1 MMTNKIRYLLALS
14 CVAVASQSSP
24 TPPATTAISNVAGYC
39 EARTINYITHS
50 LPQACLTSTRD
61 PLISKSHTVE
71 AMAPTDVPTTQLPD
85 TVTSKYKAEEVE
97 EQLESPDAAPTPFM
111 SFEDW
116 KEMMLKKAGQD
127 PQALK
132 IRKNTDISAD
142 ERQRYSQD
150 SGQESLG
157 DEGEIE
163 LNFNEYSDSRESRD
177 SQGISGG
184 EYHDTQMEDG
194 AYEVGRP
201 AIHRNKDAGKT
212 CKERFSYAS
221 FDAGAT
227 IVKAGGGAK
236 NAKAILGENKD
247 TYMLMECATANKY
260 VIVELTDDVQIDT
273 IVLANFEFFSSMIR
287 YFRVSVSDR
296 YPVKADKWLE
306 LGTFEARN
314 SREIQPFLVENPQ
327 IWAKFIRIEFLT
339 HYGNEYYCPLSL
351 LRIHGSRL
359 LDSWRDSETT
369 NDDDMNESDDTD
381 AAITETEISGVVM
394 ENLIT
399 ESVSGA
405 KVDVVE
411 TSPLLPFFEMI
422 SPEAATCAFI
432 ANATANE
439 EGREVEFSTQSTNV
453 IPSVTTKT
461 DGSQPTSSSKSYVA
475 GSDEAMSTAITTTP
489 PPPTDTAPST
499 YDSSSLNSTTQ
510 HVEHML
516 NQTDDSV
523 MTTTTNAASTKL
535 EAELPSMVELDSN
548 TVATTSKSA
557 VSAVASA
564 SAQKNVT
571 APGNTTTAK
580 SRGTPVSGSAM
591 ASPTVQDGVF
601 NAMAKRLQNVESS
614 LSLSLKYIE
623 EQSKYM
629 QQAFQQSEK
638 KQSSRVSS
646 VLEHLNTTVIA
657 ELRAAREQYEE
668 IWQST
673 VLALDGQK
681 DRSQQDILA
690 LSSRLNLLADEVV
703 FQKRMTIIQA
713 VLLLCCLCLVIF
725 SRGGP
730 LPYLAQPQDQ
740 SSSFSEILSA
750 MQRRDSFA
758 LRSSIQSH
766 VAVGHR
772 QETDQL
778 VGMAAGNMDARISPP
793 ESPNSDHMEYHFQR
807 PSPPIT
813 PTREEKV
820 EEEWPTPDYKPQIPL
835 SFSAGT
841 QPLPSLAEHP
851 DTQ

>member
-1 MMTNKIRYLLALS
+1 MMLNKKLYLLVLS
-14 CVAVASQSSP
+14 CVAVASQPS
-24 TPPATTAISNVAGYC
+24 ATHSATSAGSNIANYC

-50 LPQACLTSTRD
+50 LPQACLTATRD
-61 PLISKSHTVE
+61 TTLSRSHTDTAE
-71 AMAPTDVPTTQLPD
+71 IKAPSEVSKTQQRD
-85 TVTSKYKAEEVE
+85 NGTSNNNAG
-97 EQLESPDAAPTPFM
+97 EQSESPDAAPTPFM

-132 IRKNTDISAD
+132 VRKNTDASAD
-142 ERQRYSQD
+142 ERRYWQD
-150 SGQESLG
+150 NGQESFG

-163 LNFNEYSDSRESRD
+163 LNFNEYSDLREARD
-177 SQGISGG
+177 TQGISG
-184 EYHDTQMEDG
+184 EYQDTLVDDSV
-194 AYEVGRP
+194 YEVGKP

-287 YFRVSVSDR
+287 HFRVSVSDR

-314 SREIQPFLVENPQ
+314 SRDIQPFLVENPQ
-327 IWAKFIRIEFLT
+327 IWAKFIRLEFLT

-359 LDSWRDSETT
+359 LDSWRDSETAS
-369 NDDDMNESDDTD
+369 DDDMNESDGTD
-381 AAITETEISGVVM
+381 VATTETEISEIIM
-394 ENLIT
+394 EKLVT
-399 ESVSGA
+399 ESVYTTEA
-405 KVDVVE
+405 DVPE
-411 TSPLLPFFEMI
+411 TSAFMPFFETI
-422 SPEAATCAFI
+422 LLDAATCAL
-432 ANATANE
+432 TANVTAKE
-439 EGREVEFSTQSTNV
+439 KRVESPTQATKLAT
-453 IPSVTTKT
+453 PVTTWSDVLHPMPAKNQET
-461 DGSQPTSSSKSYVA
+461 
-475 GSDEAMSTAITTTP
+475 GSDEAISTAITTAP
-489 PPPTDTAPST
+489 PSLTSAAAST
-499 YDSSSLNSTTQ
+499 YDTPVLDSTTQ
-510 HVEHML
+510 HTAQRL
-516 NQTDDSV
+516 NQTDDSA
-523 MTTTTNAASTKL
+523 MTTTDKAASSKL
-535 EAELPSMVELDSN
+535 DAQLSSMVELDNS
-548 TVATTSKSA
+548 TIATTSKPPA
-557 VSAVASA
+557 SAVAS
-564 SAQKNVT
+564 STVPKNVT
-571 APGNTTTAK
+571 VSGNTTTAK
-580 SRGTPVSGSAM
+580 SRGTPVSGSV
-591 ASPTVQDGVF
+591 SPLPTVQDGVF
-601 NAMAKRLQNVESS
+601 NAMAKRLQNVENS

-629 QQAFQQSEK
+629 QQTFQQLEK

-703 FQKRMTIIQA
+703 FQKRLTIIQA
-713 VLLLCCLCLVIF
+713 VLLLGCLCLVIF

-730 LPYLAQPQDQ
+730 LPYLAQHQDQ
-740 SSSFSEILSA
+740 TSSFSEILSA

-766 VAVGHR
+766 VEVDHR
-772 QETDQL
+772 EETGRL
-778 VGMAAGNMDARISPP
+778 ASTAATNMDTGMSPP
-793 ESPNSDHMEYHFQR
+793 VSPTSDSVEYHFQR

-813 PTREEKV
+813 PTREEKA
-820 EEEWPTPDYKPQIPL
+820 EEEWPTSDYTPQKPV
-835 SFSAGT
+835 SFAGGT
-841 QPLPSLAEHP
+841 QTLPSLAEHP
-851 DTQ
+851 DSQ